1 MSTYL
6 QLPFLQ
12 TISLFTH
19 MHALLNRTKAC
30 VVALLLPLSAF
41 AQSWNQVVPPLEFV
55 NLSASETQIVA
66 NTRDQ
71 RIMRLSNG
79 QWTQLTGG
87 NTQNDVATH
96 GNTYYCIGNDN
107 RIWRSSGTGW
117 AMTASGMATRI
128 AAERGGTL
136 WVVGTDGNAYSST
149 DGGNNW
155 TRFGEVRRL
164 IDIAA
169 HNGTP
174 YVVAGDNRILM
185 GSNGSWQELPG
196 GGLAKRIAVDGSTG
210 AVFVIGMDDGVYYH
224 TGTDWRPY
232 GDGTGRAIDIAA
244 QGGFPYCIGSG
255 EKAVWKGSTKV
266 EPPSMPT
273 MPTMPTT
280 PTVTPTVPSIPTTTP
295 LLGGT
300 ASWQWVENTTK
311 LLHVSADAANL
322 VAVGADQRILRWN
335 GTAWQ
340 HLAGGNTQNDVTT
353 AGGRS
358 FIVGN
363 DNRIWQFGRGA
374 WTVMQGNGLGKR
386 LTADNQDKLW
396 VIGTSNEIFSFNGSA
411 WDKYPGGGIGLDI
424 AAYNG
429 VPFVV
434 GMDQKIYRGTGA
446 GFAEM
451 PGDGRATRIAVD
463 LSNGTIYVIGTDKGI
478 YYHNG
483 QIWVK
488 YAGGEGQGVDIT
500 AQGGFPYV
508 VGTDGFLWRGKVNVN
523 TGFLFPATPAVTPPT
538 TPTPTTP
545 PVVTPP
551 TPPAPP
557 VNTNPNANGCV
568 VPMAD
573 DAFNRG
579 VQTIK
584 QQSFSS
590 TQKTVL
596 RQVFSQNCVNTSQI
610 KQVLKLFSF
619 ESDRMEIAKY
629 LYPRC
634 TNKEEY
640 YLLNDSF
647 SFSSSVEELARWV
660 QQQR

>member
-1 MSTYL
+1 MR
-6 QLPFLQ
+6 
-12 TISLFTH
+12 
-19 MHALLNRTKAC
+19 ALLNRAKAW
-30 VVALLLPLSAF
+30 VAALLLPLSAI
-41 AQSWNQVVPPLEFV
+41 AQSWNQVVPPVEFV

-71 RIMRLSNG
+71 RILRLNNG

-87 NTQNDVATH
+87 NTQNDVTTH

-117 AMTASGMATRI
+117 GMTSSGMATRI
-128 AAERGGTL
+128 AAEASGTL
-136 WVVGTDGNAYSST
+136 WIVGTDGNAYNSNN
-149 DGGNNW
+149 GGNAWN
-155 TRFGEVRRL
+155 RYGEVRRL
-164 IDIAA
+164 IDIAGY
-169 HNGTP
+169 NGTP
-174 YVVAGDNRILM
+174 YVVAADNHIFM
-185 GSNGSWQELPG
+185 GANGSWQELPG

-210 AVFVIGMDDGVYYH
+210 TVFVIGMDDGIYYH
-224 TGTDWRPY
+224 TGADWRPY

-266 EPPSMPT
+266 EAPT

-280 PTVTPTVPSIPTTTP
+280 PPVTPSVPPVPATP
-295 LLGGT
+295 PSAGSG
-300 ASWQWVENTTK
+300 SWQQVDNSTK
-311 LLHVSADAANL
+311 LLHLSADAANL

-340 HLAGGNTQNDVTT
+340 HLAGGNTQNDVAS

-358 FIVGN
+358 YIIGN
-363 DNRIWQFGRGA
+363 DNRIWQSARGA
-374 WTVMQGNGLGKR
+374 WTVMLGNGQGKR

-396 VIGTSNEIFSFNGSA
+396 VIGMGNDVYSFNGSG
-411 WDKYPGGGIGLDI
+411 WDRYPTGGSALDI

-434 GMDQKIYRGTGA
+434 GMDQKIYRGTGS
-446 GFAEM
+446 GFAEL
-451 PGDGRATRIAVD
+451 PGDGRASRIAVD
-463 LSNGTIYVIGTDKGI
+463 LSNGTIYVLGTDKGI

-488 YAGGEGQGVDIT
+488 YATGEGQGVDIT
-500 AQGGFPYV
+500 AQGGFPLV
-508 VGTDGFLWRGKVNVN
+508 VGTDGHLWRGKVNVN
-523 TGFLFPATPAVTPPT
+523 TGFLFPASAVVTPPA
-538 TPTPTTP
+538 PPTP
-545 PVVTPP
+545 PVV

-579 VQTIK
+579 MQTIK
-584 QQSFSS
+584 RESFSS
-590 TQKTVL
+590 TQKTVM
-596 RQVFSQNCVNTSQI
+596 RQVFSQNCINTTQI
-610 KQVLKLFSF
+610 KQVLSLFSF
-619 ESDRMEIAKY
+619 ESDKVEVAKY

-640 YLLNDSF
+640 YLLNDAF
-647 SFSSSVEELARWV
+647 SFSSTVESLAGWV
-660 QQQR
+660 QEQQQR